1 MRAVVWCWSPS
12 SPPKK
17 MTSDDETIACM
28 EAALKK
34 RWRLTRLLRWSG
46 GRPKNVR
53 SPRRRQRR
61 NCYEIDKHIDIHSFT
76 PRTLHI
82 SHKSHSQIETSKT
95 LNNSHLSIQII
106 NDPINSSYYNHI
118 TPIPTLNDTNKLL
131 GDCIY
136 ATPTAYTPSK
146 LHICYRGLY
155 IYFFILSFHFHFT
168 IIDAIV

>member
-1 MRAVVWCWSPS
+1 MS
-12 SPPKK
+12 
-17 MTSDDETIACM
+17 SDDETIACM

-34 RWRLTRLLRWSG
+34 RRRLTRSLRWSG

-95 LNNSHLSIQII
+95 LNNSHLSTRNI
-106 NDPINSSYYNHI
+106 NDPINSSYHNDI
-118 TPIPTLNDTNKLL
+118 TPIPTSNNTNELL
-131 GDCIY
+131 GDRIY
-136 ATPTAYTPSK
+136 AAPISYTPPK
-146 LHICYRGLY
+146 RHICYRGLC
-155 IYFFILSFHFHFT
+155 FLFLSFHFTLLSLTLESRH
-168 IIDAIV
+168 V